1 MDLLKNTPINL
12 TVYGFAVLGTIV
24 GGSMDNSTLV
34 LACKPLMMIVLGS
47 WFYFNSR
54 RVGDRFTLLIQAGL
68 FFSFIGDVALI
79 FQEQDEFNFL
89 IGLAAFL
96 IAQLCYAMAFI
107 HNIME
112 TGPARGT
119 WISALLG
126 VVLIT
131 FGYFFAS
138 SLMPYLDE
146 YVVVPIVIYTVAI
159 CLMGVSAAFRLG
171 RTYIKS
177 FLYVFIGALL
187 FITSDSILATN
198 TFHHPLDH
206 AKWSVILTYAVAQV
220 LIASGALRHVLDPE
234 EIRRKAALST

>member
-68 FFSFIGDVALI
+68 FFSLIGDVALI

-96 IAQLCYAMAFI
+96 IA
-107 HNIME
+107 H
-112 TGPARGT
+112 TT
-119 WISALLG
+119 SALS
-126 VVLIT
+126 
-131 FGYFFAS
+131 AS
-138 SLMPYLDE
+138 FSARSRVSSRLSR
-146 YVVVPIVIYTVAI
+146 VI
-159 CLMGVSAAFRLG
+159 FRC
-171 RTYIKS
+171 
-177 FLYVFIGALL
+177 
-187 FITSDSILATN
+187 
-198 TFHHPLDH
+198 
-206 AKWSVILTYAVAQV
+206 
-220 LIASGALRHVLDPE
+220 
-234 EIRRKAALST
+234 IRS